1 MLKVE
6 NLKKSFFTEEI
17 ETIALNGVSFEVKE
31 GEFVAVMGP
40 SGCGKST
47 LLNILG
53 LLDNPTGGTYT
64 LLDKEVGNLREKERT
79 QFRKGNL
86 GFVFQ
91 SFNLID
97 EMTVFENVEL
107 PLVYMG
113 VKASERKKRVNEI
126 LERMNISHRAG
137 HFPQQLS
144 GGQQQRVAIARAV
157 ISNPK
162 LVLAD
167 EPTGNLDSKN
177 GQEVMHLL
185 QELNREGTTIIM
197 VTHSQHDA
205 QYASRT
211 ICLFDGQI
219 VTDVANKL

>member
-1 MLKVE
+1 MIKTVALEKI
-6 NLKKSFFTEEI
+6 FRTEEV
-17 ETIALNGVSFEVKE
+17 ETLALNKVSIEVKE
-31 GEFVAVMGP
+31 GEFVAIMGP

-53 LLDNPTGGTYT
+53 LLDNPTGGKYY
-64 LLDKEVGNLREKERT
+64 LNGVEVGSYTESQRT
-79 QFRKGNL
+79 SLRKGVI

-97 EMTVFENVEL
+97 ELNVYENIEL
-107 PLVYMG
+107 PLLYLG
-113 VKASERKKRVNEI
+113 VPSAERKRKVEAAM
-126 LERMNISHRAG
+126 ERMGITHRAK

-157 ISNPK
+157 VSGPK
-162 LVLAD
+162 LILAD

-177 GQEVMHLL
+177 GREVMGLL
-185 QELNREGTTIIM
+185 TELHKEGTTIVM

-205 QYASRT
+205 GFADRV
-211 ICLFDGQI
+211 INLFDGQV
-219 VTDVANKL
+219 VTEVNL

>member
-1 MLKVE
+1 M
-6 NLKKSFFTEEI
+6 KSFRTEEI
-17 ETIALNGVSFEVKE
+17 ETIALNGVSFEVNQ

-53 LLDNPTGGTYT
+53 LLDNPTSGSYH
-64 LLDKEVGNLREKERT
+64 LLDKEVGALKEKDRT
-79 QFRKGNL
+79 QFRKGNI

-97 EMTVFENVEL
+97 ELSVFENVEL
-107 PLVYMG
+107 PLIYL
-113 VKASERKKRVNEI
+113 KIKSAQRKEMVNAILKR
-126 LERMNISHRAG
+126 MAISHRAG

-157 ISNPK
+157 VCNPK
-162 LVLAD
+162 LILAD

-177 GQEVMHLL
+177 GREVMGLL
-185 QELNREGTTIIM
+185 TELNKEGTTVIM
-197 VTHSQHDA
+197 VTHSQHDST
-205 QYASRT
+205 YAGRVLN
-211 ICLFDGQI
+211 LFDGKL
-219 VTDVANKL
+219 VKDVNNML